1 MERDDLLRLNKML
14 LDPEGFAR
22 LRARAGVRLK
32 RRASPPGRR
41 GSSARAR
48 QRRKSS
54 SFAVSAAVSASAS
67 AGPGQDTELRVP
79 NGLARLQALEK
90 ALSGSGSGSW
100 IDGAGGGI
108 VAASSSSSSGSS
120 SCSSAR
126 SPHAAV
132 ASAATVVNDGDIFD
146 EDGGED
152 DDEPPLLDALE
163 RRGEDE
169 AQRSAAAL
177 EALVATPRKRSSS
190 LAMSWGS
197 VSPWTYGGDLTGG
210 SRTEQGTGWLSRLA
224 AGRGSTASSPTNSAS
239 GANGSQWSGNGRES
253 GGGAGASAGT
263 VIAMVDYPPHPQSL
277 VPVFDREL
285 HGYDPTAPEDEK
297 WGELPFLV
305 IESWGGL
312 DDEFLA
318 GESEP
323 SPIANVFSMTDRA
336 WGGWVAFLF
345 FVSKLPL
352 LSNFLIFLA
361 FCINNGQVP

>member
-1 MERDDLLRLNKML
+1 MEGDDLLLLNKTL

-32 RRASPPGRR
+32 RRASPPGRSGR
-41 GSSARAR
+41 SARTR
-48 QRRKSS
+48 HRRRSS
-54 SFAVSAAVSASAS
+54 SFAVSAAVSASA
-67 AGPGQDTELRVP
+67 GPGQNTELRVP

-120 SCSSAR
+120 SSTSAR
-126 SPHAAV
+126 SPNAAV
-132 ASAATVVNDGDIFD
+132 ASATTTVNDDEVFDD

-169 AQRSAAAL
+169 AQRCAAAL
-177 EALVATPRKRSSS
+177 EALAATPRKRASSM
-190 LAMSWGS
+190 AMSWGS

-224 AGRGSTASSPTNSAS
+224 AGRGSAASSPTNSAS

-253 GGGAGASAGT
+253 GRGAGVSAGT
-263 VIAMVDYPPHPQSL
+263 MISMVDYPPHPQSL

-285 HGYDPTAPEDEK
+285 HGYDPTASEDDK

-305 IESWGGL
+305 VESWGGL

-318 GESEP
+318 GKS
-323 SPIANVFSMTDRA
+323 
-336 WGGWVAFLF
+336 
-345 FVSKLPL
+345 
-352 LSNFLIFLA
+352 
-361 FCINNGQVP
+361 

>member
-1 MERDDLLRLNKML
+1 MVPFIETQEKIYRWPLYDKCLEMVSVERDDLLLLNKTL

-22 LRARAGVRLK
+22 LRGRAGVRLK

-41 GSSARAR
+41 GRSVMTKHL
-48 QRRKSS
+48 RKSS
-54 SFAVSAAVSASAS
+54 GSAVSAAASSS
-67 AGPGQDTELRVP
+67 AGPGQNTELRVP

-100 IDGAGGGI
+100 IDGAGGG
-108 VAASSSSSSGSS
+108 VVGASSSSSSGSSS

-126 SPHAAV
+126 SPHATV
-132 ASAATVVNDGDIFD
+132 ASVATVVNDGQMCDD

-152 DDEPPLLDALE
+152 DDEPPVLDALE
-163 RRGEDE
+163 RRGGDE
-169 AQRSAAAL
+169 VQRCAAAL
-177 EALVATPRKRSSS
+177 EALAVTPRRRSSS
-190 LAMSWGS
+190 LAMPWGS

-239 GANGSQWSGNGRES
+239 DANGSQWSVNGRES
-253 GGGAGASAGT
+253 GCGAGGAVGT
-263 VIAMVDYPPHPQSL
+263 ILSMMDYPPHPQSL

-285 HGYDPTAPEDEK
+285 HGYDPTASEDDK

-305 IESWGGL
+305 VESWGGL

-318 GESEP
+318 GKS
-323 SPIANVFSMTDRA
+323 
-336 WGGWVAFLF
+336 
-345 FVSKLPL
+345 
-352 LSNFLIFLA
+352 
-361 FCINNGQVP
+361 